1 MAYDFGEVNSTM
13 QQYVDRQILAGVSTA
28 VLVGRDL
35 VHEHHAG
42 WADIENQIP
51 LRGDHLFRVFRI
63 PS

>member
-1 MAYDFGEVNSTM
+1 M

-35 VHEHHAG
+35 VHEHYAG

-51 LRGDHLFRVFRI
+51 FAW
-63 PS
+63 